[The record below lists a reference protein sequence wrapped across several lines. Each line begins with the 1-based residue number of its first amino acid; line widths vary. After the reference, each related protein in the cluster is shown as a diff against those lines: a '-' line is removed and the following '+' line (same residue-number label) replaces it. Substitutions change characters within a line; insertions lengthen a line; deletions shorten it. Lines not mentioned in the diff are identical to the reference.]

1 MLAAPAR
8 EGEVVSPGRALQ
20 VVGDLDVDGPEP
32 GLQLL
37 GLVRLELVGIAPV
50 ATSQKLSHRDVRPA
64 VRTLTRSED
73 MPRRAAHL
81 EHLVFRS
88 RDLQTGTG
96 RAHVLGCPA
105 ISVPLDVDKEF
116 DRLYGVPP
124 EAFVDERRRIE
135 RELREEDR
143 RVEADEVKALA
154 KPTTAAW
161 IVNQLAREKKGDV
174 DRLLAAGERLRTAQ
188 RAAVA
193 GKGTSKFDEAREEE
207 AEARRGL
214 TDAAA
219 SLLEEQGRKASRQM
233 LDQVDQTLRVAAVL
247 DEGREL
253 LAGVTP
259 GRSDRTEAASPR
271 TAGRK
276 QRLEQAR
283 GDVREARSRARET
296 SEALRRAEREATKAR
311 RALDAAEAA
320 AEKARREA
328 DEAAAALERAESE
341 LSSTR
346 NR

>member
-1 MLAAPAR
+1 
-8 EGEVVSPGRALQ
+8 
-20 VVGDLDVDGPEP
+20 
-32 GLQLL
+32 
-37 GLVRLELVGIAPV
+37 
-50 ATSQKLSHRDVRPA
+50 
-64 VRTLTRSED
+64 
-73 MPRRAAHL
+73 MP
-81 EHLVFRS
+81 F
-88 RDLQTGTG
+88 
-96 RAHVLGCPA
+96 
-105 ISVPLDVDKEF
+105 DVDKEL

-124 EAFVDERRRIE
+124 EEFVDERRRIE

-143 RVEADEVKALA
+143 RGEADEVKALA

-161 IVNQLAREKKGDV
+161 VVNQLAREKKSDV

-233 LDQVDQTLRVAAVL
+233 LDQVDQTLRAAAVS
-247 DEGREL
+247 DDGRELLAAGRLVRELETGGFEL

-259 GRSDRTEAASPR
+259 RRSDRADAGSPP
-271 TAGRK
+271 TARK

-283 GDVREARSRARET
+283 GDVNEARSRAREK
-296 SEALRRAEREATKAR
+296 SEALRRAERDATKAR

-320 AEKARREA
+320 AEQARREA
-328 DEAAAALERAESE
+328 DEAAAAMERAEEE
-341 LSSTR
+341 LASAR

>member
-1 MLAAPAR
+1 MP
-8 EGEVVSPGRALQ
+8 
-20 VVGDLDVDGPEP
+20 VD
-32 GLQLL
+32 
-37 GLVRLELVGIAPV
+37 I
-50 ATSQKLSHRDVRPA
+50 
-64 VRTLTRSED
+64 
-73 MPRRAAHL
+73 
-81 EHLVFRS
+81 
-88 RDLQTGTG
+88 
-96 RAHVLGCPA
+96 
-105 ISVPLDVDKEF
+105 DKELNG
-116 DRLYGVPP
+116 LYGVPP
-124 EAFVDERRRIE
+124 EEFVDERRRIE

-143 RVEADEVKALA
+143 RGEADEIKALG

-207 AEARRGL
+207 AEARRAL

-233 LDQVDQTLRVAAVL
+233 LDQVDQTLRAAAVL
-247 DEGREL
+247 DEGRELLARGRLVRELETGGFEL

-259 GRSDRTEAASPR
+259 GRSDRTEADSPR

-283 GDVREARSRARET
+283 GDVKEARSRARET

-311 RALDAAEAA
+311 RALDAAEAV

-328 DEAAAALERAESE
+328 DDAAAAVERAESE
-341 LSSTR
+341 LSSAR
-346 NR
+346 KR